1 METPTWKAML
11 VAGLV
16 SSSIFT
22 GLFYLFL
29 WRIGA

>member
-1 METPTWKAML
+1 METPSWKAAL

-22 GLFYLFL
+22 GLFYLAF
-29 WRIGA
+29 WRLGL